1 MAMHRKPVVVPIPS
15 ELLIFRQED
24 WRGSDH
30 EAEGWRCYRR
40 WQDAR
45 RAYAKV
51 HPDSD
56 LGSVLDQL
64 RFERRTRMG
73 LTR

>member
-1 MAMHRKPVVVPIPS
+1 MAMHRKPVGVPTPP
-15 ELLIFRQED
+15 ELLAFRQED
-24 WRGSDH
+24 WPGSD
-30 EAEGWRCYRR
+30 AGWFPEYER
-40 WQDAR
+40 WIEAR
-45 RAYAKV
+45 RVYSKA

-56 LGSVLDQL
+56 LGSVLDQM